1 VNTVAPGI
9 TDTGKIGW
17 LLDDTELLTSTKA
30 AAALD
35 RVGQPEDIADVVA
48 FLASDDASRFTG
60 HLLDAT
66 GGGSSAPACVGLAD
80 YREPRQPRRTLCV
93 VMPRPGGCG
102 SAVGS
107 RPRRAG

>member
-66 GGGSSAPACVGLAD
+66 GGGFLG
-80 YREPRQPRRTLCV
+80 PRMC
-93 VMPRPGGCG
+93 
-102 SAVGS
+102 
-107 RPRRAG
+107 RPRGLPGAQAAAKNAVRRHATARWLR